1 MKRGRSLKFIVFFL
15 LISCVLCSCGKK
27 STVGLPNVGILTR
40 EEEDV
45 PVSNKSGKKHATVV
59 TLKPATGYEALKI
72 SEESGNREAP
82 KVDDLIK
89 EKKAAGLTDAAIKRC
104 MSAQEGRYMYDMMDA
119 SLHTLY
125 AEILLIISN
134 HEEDILVTAS
144 SEEELQIAFMCVFQD
159 HPELFWIEGYS
170 YSRYSRNGKASTYTF
185 SGKYSYTEAECSQL
199 QKKVDSWVRHCVNG
213 MPVGA
218 GDYEKVKYVYKYII
232 VNTDYVLGAPD
243 NQNILSV
250 MINGRSVCQG
260 YAKALQYVLNDVGIP
275 CTMVVGKVNGGEGHA
290 WNLVYI
296 DNAYYYVDSTWGD
309 SGYLAASGAY
319 TDHIGE
325 VNYNYLNVTSEELSR
340 SHTADNVMPMP
351 RCVATEDNY
360 YVREGKFFDS
370 TDTDKLERLFDEAR
384 LLGENYVSFKC
395 ADMATYEEFKRML
408 LDERRIFNVLPD
420 GVNSADYTVSDD
432 LKVLSFWF

>member
-1 MKRGRSLKFIVFFL
+1 MKRGKSLKFIL
-15 LISCVLCSCGKK
+15 LLCLISGVLCSCGKK

-45 PVSNKSGKKHATVV
+45 QVSNKSGLKHATVV
-59 TLKPATGYEALKI
+59 TLKPAAGYEALKI

-82 KVDDLIK
+82 KLDDLLK

-104 MSAQEGRYMYDMMDA
+104 MAEQKGRYMYDMLDDT
-119 SLHTLY
+119 LHTLY
-125 AEILLIISN
+125 AEILLIIKN

-144 SEEELQIAFMCVFQD
+144 GEDDLQTAFMCVFQD

-170 YSRYSRNGKASTYTF
+170 YSRYSRNGKASSYTF
-185 SGKYSYTEAECSQL
+185 SGKYSYTEDECAQK

-213 MPVGA
+213 MPIGA
-218 GDYEKVKYVYKYII
+218 DDYEKVKYIYKYII
-232 VNTDYVLGAPD
+232 VNTDYVLGSPD

-250 MINGRSVCQG
+250 MLNGKSVCQG
-260 YAKALQYVLNDVGIP
+260 YAKAMQYLLNDVGIP

-290 WNLVYI
+290 WNLIYI
-296 DNAYYYVDSTWGD
+296 DDAYYYVDATWGD
-309 SGYLAASGAY
+309 SGYLTASGA
-319 TDHIGE
+319 DVNHMGE
-325 VNYNYLNVTSEELSR
+325 VNYNYLNVTSDELSR
-340 SHTADNVMPMP
+340 SHVADNVMPMP

-370 TDTDKLERLFDEAR
+370 TDTYKLEKLFEDAM
-384 LLGENYVSFKC
+384 LKGEKYVSFKC
-395 ADMATYEEFKRML
+395 ADIAVYEEFKHSL
-408 LDERRIFNVLPD
+408 LEERRIFSVLPE